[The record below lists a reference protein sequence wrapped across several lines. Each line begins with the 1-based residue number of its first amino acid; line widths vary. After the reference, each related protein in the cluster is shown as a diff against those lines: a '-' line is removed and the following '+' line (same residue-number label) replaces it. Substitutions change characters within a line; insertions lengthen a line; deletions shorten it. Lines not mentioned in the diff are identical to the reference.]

1 MLQICSTPTQVFG
14 RVWNK
19 AGFLAGEPTEH
30 PPHTTHTTQL
40 GCMSINV
47 PTQTARG
54 KRRSPKSHRH
64 AAELSNVNCCGMRHT
79 HARASWCGRLGCV
92 WHGSLK
98 AHASL
103 YVTHAAL
110 STRALHTALA
120 ATKTSIYHCPAA
132 AFCCLRPRCRD
143 FMLPLDDIHA
153 RPVLGW
159 RVRLQSKRHPMM
171 VATALQ

>member
-1 MLQICSTPTQVFG
+1 MSTQVFG
-14 RVWNK
+14 WIWNK
-19 AGFLAGEPTEH
+19 AGFLDGGPTEH
-30 PPHTTHTTQL
+30 SPHTTHTTQCA
-40 GCMSINV
+40 CMSINV
-47 PTQTARG
+47 PTQKHPASSEGRKG
-54 KRRSPKSHRH
+54 NRH
-64 AAELSNVNCCGMRHT
+64 AAELSNVNRCGMRHT

-110 STRALHTALA
+110 STRALHTALT

-159 RVRLQSKRHPMM
+159 RVHLQSKRHPMM
-171 VATALQ
+171 VATAL